1 MSRTSFASFLLL
13 LEHAPF
19 TSSEEEVRMRPLEES
34 LSGNYSDYNF
44 NIIGELFQHVELQVR
59 PMQPR
64 VSDNEA
70 TPLPIALPVV
80 PIAESFR
87 KTEEQHVVTIQQVL
101 NDDASF
107 RLSEEHG
114 IIRPLEED
122 LWSISSV
129 DDDSFNTM
137 TSAEDLFL
145 YSADNLWSI
154 STVDD
159 GTFNT
164 MTSAEDLLQYSND
177 NLWSISSVDDGTFNT
192 MNSEEEPIENTD
204 GHLLSIQPC
213 GSGSDSTSS
222 EYDKM
227 SENNGPDSILADMP
241 CRPVDLILQGVSQE
255 EHTGPDEI
263 NSAPNN
269 IIPQEEHVLSNALP
283 VISVPNVESFSK
295 TEEQLA
301 IMNLLEIKQRRISGP
316 TDDNSNTHD
325 DEELFHDVLQ
335 QLIPID
341 PSADENDSRLLDDNE
356 AISVDPPRP
365 LAHAIANYRTR
376 YGRVIKKPDRYV
388 PILVSRL
395 DNPPPHPVH
404 PIVQCIP
411 QEVHTASDEINF
423 ASNNVVVPTEIEQH
437 FTRGH
442 SDDNSNLHDDEE
454 LFNDVLTPID
464 PMEDDNDSTLLDD
477 GQTDENIL
485 VVSVSADPPRPLA
498 PTIVHYITR
507 YGRVIKRPDYYV
519 PIL

>member
-1 MSRTSFASFLLL
+1 
-13 LEHAPF
+13 
-19 TSSEEEVRMRPLEES
+19 MRPLEES

-44 NIIGELFQHVELQVR
+44 NIIDELFQHVELQVR
-59 PMQPR
+59 PMQPW

-70 TPLPIALPVV
+70 TPLPIALPEV
-80 PIAESFR
+80 PIAESFS

-101 NDDASF
+101 DDDASF
-107 RLSEEHG
+107 RLSEEQG

-154 STVDD
+154 SSVDD
-159 GTFNT
+159 DSFNT
-164 MTSAEDLLQYSND
+164 MSSAEDLFQYSND
-177 NLWSISSVDDGTFNT
+177 NLWSISSVDDGSFNT
-192 MNSEEEPIENTD
+192 MNSAEDPTEYTD
-204 GHLLSIQPC
+204 GRLLSIQPC
-213 GSGSDSTSS
+213 GSGSDSRSS

-227 SENNGPDSILADMP
+227 SENNGPDSILANMP
-241 CRPVDLILQGVSQE
+241 RRPVDSILQGVSQE
-255 EHTGPDEI
+255 EHIGPDEI

-269 IIPQEEHVLSNALP
+269 VIPQEEHVLSNALP
-283 VISVPNVESFSK
+283 VILVPIVESFSK

-301 IMNLLEIKQRRISGP
+301 IMNLTEIEQQLISGP
-316 TDDNSNTHD
+316 LDDNSNTHD

-356 AISVDPPRP
+356 AISVDPPRL

-395 DNPPPHPVH
+395 ANPPRHPAH
-404 PIVQCIP
+404 PILQCIP

-423 ASNNVVVPTEIEQH
+423 ASNIVVAPTEIERH
-437 FTRGH
+437 LT
-442 SDDNSNLHDDEE
+442 SDNSNSHDDEE

-464 PMEDDNDSTLLDD
+464 HMEDDNDSTLLDD
-477 GQTDENIL
+477 GQTDENIS
-485 VVSVSADPPRPLA
+485 VVSVLADPPRPLA